1 MLLYSIT
8 AGCGYRF
15 TSIGT
20 LPADQAE
27 GPYQSALESGGCL
40 ITTIGINNK
49 TMVPGLEDRLRYIL
63 SEELVKRGCSINNGV
78 PKKSSDF
85 LGLSKDGISIYGS
98 ITDFNMS
105 IVAERSNQIA
115 LYEIIIRT
123 DFRLIMPDGK
133 ELSKTFSSPFI
144 TDFKSGSRIEDIIM
158 ARDREIDKVMK
169 DIALE
174 VIYTI
179 GMYGWER

>member
-1 MLLYSIT
+1 MKTESKLYITYALVLLCSIT
-8 AGCGYRF
+8 IGCGYKF
-15 TSIGT
+15 TS
-20 LPADQAE
+20 PAAE
-27 GPYQSALESGGCL
+27 LYQSAIESPGCL
-40 ITTIGINNK
+40 ITTIEINNK

-63 SEELVKRGCSINNGV
+63 SEELLKRGCIINT
-78 PKKSSDF
+78 P
-85 LGLSKDGISIYGS
+85 DGISMYGS

-123 DFRLIMPDGK
+123 DFRFIMPDGN
-133 ELSKTFSSPFI
+133 ELSKAFSSPFI

-158 ARDREIDKVMK
+158 ARDREIDRVMK

-174 VIYTI
+174 IIYTI
-179 GMYGWER
+179 GR